1 MLAVFC
7 FVFWKR
13 APAGGEGGDVKS
25 PQPGGAKPPDSKIE
39 DWWAQFETSIWDQVR
54 YGEG

>member
-1 MLAVFC
+1 MIAVFC